1 MSKVEIG
8 ALAVRTIGD
17 KLMLEVEHDGRWVRL
32 GEWTMPGVLPDKRLV
47 VSDIM
52 EADEIRKRIEM
63 SYTGPVPNPWA
74 KNAPPPDWDEN

>member
-8 ALAVRTIGD
+8 AIAVRTMGD
-17 KLMLEVEHDGRWVRL
+17 KLMLEVEDDHRWVRL
-32 GEWTMPGVLPDKRLV
+32 GEWAMPGVPPDKRLV

-52 EADEIRKRIEM
+52 VADEIERRIEQ
-63 SYTGPVPNPWA
+63 SYTGPRPSKWA